1 MQKASPKRWFCHFFD
16 LLESEY
22 EKHRYKADRIWN
34 VETGL
39 NLVHFKVPQVICL
52 KGKRQIGALT
62 AAEHHAAIGNAPTD
76 VMMPQTPGSSL
87 ISVTPQRQST
97 PSLTPTT
104 PTSSSHPGCS
114 GGASSVSPRDIVP
127 IIQPKKKRSNR
138 GRKPSFSNLI
148 TCSTYKT
155 NLEASMAK
163 PTDTKPPNR
172 GKKFESWKGT
182 WKRSNIDFC
191 AKRSAFNFQCQEANK
206 RQNTRGKATTHQ
218 QQFNSMTILLSSTS
232 EDSQEYTPD
241 HETSRKCREDVTQPK
256 DLSSSNIN
264 FKLEFMSAVGL
275 VTREALSELQNR
287 RVERKKRSTANHMQ
301 FVYGDSWDLCQKRK
315 KSNYLATGVS
325 KSNSE
330 VKRSS
335 PAAIDIKR
343 LSPPTKETQTQQAS
357 SSVHIPGLPSSL
369 IIERL
374 SSNQPLCKICR
385 KTDNVKVC
393 TNCVNSYHESC
404 AKDSE
409 GSCPECYSRSQEE
422 IVHSYSDEKTSLTIS
437 GEETCLY
444 VHKVNG

>member
-1 MQKASPKRWFCHFFD
+1 
-16 LLESEY
+16 
-22 EKHRYKADRIWN
+22 
-34 VETGL
+34 
-39 NLVHFKVPQVICL
+39 
-52 KGKRQIGALT
+52 
-62 AAEHHAAIGNAPTD
+62 
-76 VMMPQTPGSSL
+76 
-87 ISVTPQRQST
+87 
-97 PSLTPTT
+97 
-104 PTSSSHPGCS
+104 
-114 GGASSVSPRDIVP
+114 
-127 IIQPKKKRSNR
+127 
-138 GRKPSFSNLI
+138 
-148 TCSTYKT
+148 
-155 NLEASMAK
+155 
-163 PTDTKPPNR
+163 
-172 GKKFESWKGT
+172 
-182 WKRSNIDFC
+182 
-191 AKRSAFNFQCQEANK
+191 
-206 RQNTRGKATTHQ
+206 
-218 QQFNSMTILLSSTS
+218 MTILLSSTS

-325 KSNSE
+325 KSNNE

-437 GEETCLY
+437 ERTRVKLEELKKNNHLHVEQSGLEQRAAVLRSALAVQAADSKELLKSEANTRFKIQRIQDFIKAMQSDWQPECASSVSTLGLY
-444 VHKVNG
+444 FSENSVDEDAPPSKRVFQ

>member
-1 MQKASPKRWFCHFFD
+1 MVLKQKEDSLNASLKLQLWEVQKHIIS
-16 LLESEY
+16 LGESQ
-22 EKHRYKADRIWN
+22 KC
-34 VETGL
+34 
-39 NLVHFKVPQVICL
+39 LVQQL
-52 KGKRQIGALT
+52 
-62 AAEHHAAIGNAPTD
+62 
-76 VMMPQTPGSSL
+76 
-87 ISVTPQRQST
+87 
-97 PSLTPTT
+97 
-104 PTSSSHPGCS
+104 
-114 GGASSVSPRDIVP
+114 
-127 IIQPKKKRSNR
+127 
-138 GRKPSFSNLI
+138 RKE
-148 TCSTYKT
+148 
-155 NLEASMAK
+155 LEANSTNCTLTSQEHLPYPNK
-163 PTDTKPPNR
+163 SRPPSILRKHN
-172 GKKFESWKGT
+172 
-182 WKRSNIDFC
+182 D
-191 AKRSAFNFQCQEANK
+191 
-206 RQNTRGKATTHQ
+206 
-218 QQFNSMTILLSSTS
+218 NSMTILLSSTS

-241 HETSRKCREDVTQPK
+241 HETSRKCREDVTQPN

-437 GEETCLY
+437 ERTRVKLEELKKNNHLHVEQSGLEQRAAVLRSALAVQAADSKELLKNEANTRFKIQRIQDFIKAMQILLRRLATSVSTLGLRY
-444 VHKVNG
+444 SESSVDKDAPPSKRVFQ